1 MLGIFQQVAYLPAA
15 GATDLQWDSLCLY
28 MPWDGPSCVHKQ
40 ARHRI
45 LESEHQQSTIYS
57 TDHACINVT
66 LQVLQAFCKNTHCI
80 SDNGLIHCNIM
91 LIIPQITSKK
101 QI

>member
-1 MLGIFQQVAYLPAA
+1 MLGIFQQVADLPAVSDA
-15 GATDLQWDSLCLY
+15 ANLQWDSLCLHMY
-28 MPWDGPSCVHKQ
+28 ALGGTTVHKQ

-66 LQVLQAFCKNTHCI
+66 LQVLQAFCTQKHSLYKRQWPYT
-80 SDNGLIHCNIM
+80 L
-91 LIIPQITSKK
+91 
-101 QI
+101 